1 LSEDVLN
8 SQTGVRKAGPG
19 FLFFKMSATKTR
31 GQQPSITQIP
41 QGRFHWSSLVTNLFA
56 AALAIVLLA
65 ACKRDDVQVYEL
77 PQEKETLRSSLAATA
92 PAQIKWQ
99 TPAGWTELPASQ
111 MRVASFSVKDKDNQE
126 AQTTI
131 IPLPNL
137 AGKDLE
143 NVNRWRGQV
152 GLQPINASIL
162 ATQVQTVK
170 IAGMDGQL
178 YDMAGTPPDQNQ
190 VIRILGAILNREG
203 TSWFVK
209 MTGPDTLVASQKSTF
224 IEFVKNISFAA
235 APPPTAASAA
245 ASESPTP
252 KPAWKAPVNWKE
264 ISPGD
269 LQIAK
274 FQTAD
279 ENGAA
284 AEITVAVFPGDVGG
298 TLANVNR
305 WRGQI
310 GLPPVQENDLTK
322 VTESLDLGGNKAI
335 LVDMISEQSK
345 VRLVAAIVPKAGQT
359 WFYKLTGQDAIAS
372 REKNAFV
379 KFVQSAQ

>member
-1 LSEDVLN
+1 
-8 SQTGVRKAGPG
+8 
-19 FLFFKMSATKTR
+19 MSATKTL
-31 GQQPSITQIP
+31 GQEPPITQMP

-65 ACKRDDVQVYEL
+65 ACKRDDVQVYEV
-77 PQEKETLRSSLAATA
+77 PQEKGALQSSLAATA

-162 ATQVQTVK
+162 ATQIQTVK

-178 YDMAGTPPDQNQ
+178 YDMAGTPPDQSQ

-209 MTGPDTLVASQKSTF
+209 MTGSDTLVASQKSTF
-224 IEFVKNISFAA
+224 IEFLKNISFAA
-235 APPPTAASAA
+235 ASPPNAASAA
-245 ASESPTP
+245 ASESPAP
-252 KPAWKAPVNWKE
+252 RPAWKIPENWKE
-264 ISPGD
+264 LNHGD

-274 FQTAD
+274 FQTAG

-284 AEITVAVFPGDVGG
+284 AEITVTVFPGDVGG

-310 GLPPVQENDLTK
+310 GLSPIQENDLTK

-359 WFYKLTGQDAIAS
+359 WFYKIMGQDAMVT
-372 REKNAFV
+372 REKNAFL